1 MAVIDDFRGII
12 TVFVEFKIDPEKSE
26 LVIAQLKEF
35 YAKHAKGSTG
45 LVSVNYH
52 LSFDSSLIFNYA
64 QWKTEDD
71 FERFITDKSNLAFM
85 KSIDCLESKF
95 TKTKVVFTT

>member
-1 MAVIDDFRGII
+1 MAIIDDFRGII
-12 TVFVEFKIDPEKSE
+12 TVFVEFKIDPAKTEI
-26 LVIAQLKEF
+26 VINQLKEF
-35 YAKHAKGSTG
+35 YSNYAKGSHG

-52 LSFDSSLIFNYA
+52 LSFDSNFIFNYA
-64 QWKTEDD
+64 QWKTEED
-71 FERFITDKSNLAFM
+71 FDNFIKDKKNLAFM